1 MKQYYTG
8 GQCQSC
14 SCAIIPNPIIP
25 AIYSVAG
32 IFFSAL
38 WKNVSDEKT
47 RPARYFG

>member
-8 GQCQSC
+8 GQCRSC
-14 SCAIIPNPIIP
+14 SCAIISNPIIP

-32 IFFSAL
+32 FFL
-38 WKNVSDEKT
+38 VPYGKNVSDEKT

>member
-8 GQCQSC
+8 GQCLSC

-32 IFFSAL
+32 IFLFDQHVYHL
-38 WKNVSDEKT
+38 MGVS
-47 RPARYFG
+47 P